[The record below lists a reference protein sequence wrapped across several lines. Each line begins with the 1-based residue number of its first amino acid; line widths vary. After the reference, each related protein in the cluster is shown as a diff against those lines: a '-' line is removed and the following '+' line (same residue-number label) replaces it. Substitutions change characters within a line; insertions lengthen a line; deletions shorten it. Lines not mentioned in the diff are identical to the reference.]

1 MDQYKYW
8 SILLLQEAAAAKGT
22 TIWLWNTA
30 DTTDYSSCIWGE
42 LSLTANMLQCLQKHN
57 IKHCVSHA
65 SVILNWTL
73 VKILS
78 CSTVHCSCVR
88 VAAKKLVL
96 FCCVKTTKMFLRKKN
111 ICFKTNSLLY
121 ICLFLHPEAEKR
133 NHFSF
138 MNKSGL
144 NMQYS
149 LTEFSTL
156 IINEYYIIDVI
167 YVISGIY
174 STFHR
179 SPNCSLYFP

>member
-1 MDQYKYW
+1 
-8 SILLLQEAAAAKGT
+8 
-22 TIWLWNTA
+22 
-30 DTTDYSSCIWGE
+30 
-42 LSLTANMLQCLQKHN
+42 MLQCLQKQN

-78 CSTVHCSCVR
+78 CSSVHKQHSSCVR

-111 ICFKTNSLLY
+111 ICFKTNSLLCV
-121 ICLFLHPEAEKR
+121 CLFLHPEAEKR

-138 MNKSGL
+138 MNKSL
-144 NMQYS
+144 NIQYS

-167 YVISGIY
+167 LEFTLL
-174 STFHR
+174 STGHR
-179 SPNCSLYFP
+179 IVAYTFLNVCD